1 MADTSPI
8 LLQIITMFFKIDPDL
23 AEDAKAIS
31 SVRPGEVYPVRGDLA
46 HQKWL
51 IAYVTD
57 DASVYYYVYDRAT
70 KSGTLL
76 FSNRPE
82 LENVPLVSL
91 KPISYAARDGLT
103 IYGYLTIPQGLQAPY
118 PTVML
123 YS

>member
-1 MADTSPI
+1 
-8 LLQIITMFFKIDPDL
+8 MFFKIDPDL